1 MSVIDK
7 VIAAVT
13 PPESDEARR
22 EARARARAAAGPTGW
37 LSLLIDHHVQI
48 ESAFQAVR
56 QAQSADARLAAFK
69 QLALILSAHSNAE
82 EAVLYPALAHAHEK
96 AHAVKAYTEQSAAKL
111 QMGLLEYIDPMSQ
124 DFLDKLEHIRGAVVH
139 HMYEEENTWFIE
151 LTEKIGAT
159 DGRRLKERYLDEFQ
173 RQYVGVRA
181 PA

>member
-124 DFLDKLEHIRGAVVH
+124 DFV
-139 HMYEEENTWFIE
+139 EEENTWFIE

-159 DGRRLKERYLDEFQ
+159 DGRRLKDRYLDEFQ